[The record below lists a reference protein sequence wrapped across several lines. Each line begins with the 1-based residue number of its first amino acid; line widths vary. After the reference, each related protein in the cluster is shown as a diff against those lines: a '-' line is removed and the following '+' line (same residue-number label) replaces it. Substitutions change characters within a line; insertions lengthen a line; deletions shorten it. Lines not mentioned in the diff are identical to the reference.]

1 MRTNILHKPVLLQ
14 EVLNLLEVK
23 SKGRYIDATVG
34 AGGHAT
40 EICKLGGEI
49 LALDQD
55 PVSVQIAQENLEK
68 TCPDRYRLVPVNFSK
83 ISSIASRHN
92 WTQVDGI
99 LMDLGFASFQ
109 VDDPR
114 RGLSFSKDGP
124 LDMRLDPT
132 LGVTAADLV
141 NSLPAKELE
150 HLFREYGEEP
160 RARAIARAIV
170 QARKVSP
177 FETTS
182 QLAKLVETL
191 KRKTQNENRL
201 PFAVSRIHSA
211 TRVFMALRIAVNSE
225 LENLKSALPQALD
238 LLKGG
243 GRLAIIS
250 FHSGEDRIVKTAF
263 KGWEKEKVGKVLT
276 KKPVVPTYEEIQ
288 NNPRARSAKLRVLEK
303 S

>member
-1 MRTNILHKPVLLQ
+1 MNPNASLHKPVLLQ
-14 EVLNLLEVK
+14 KVLSLLKVK

-49 LALDQD
+49 LGLDQD
-55 PVSVQIAQENLEK
+55 PTSVEIARESLEK
-68 TCPDRYRLVPVNFSK
+68 TCPGGYQLVVANFSK
-83 ISSIASRHN
+83 ISSIASQHN

-109 VDDPR
+109 VDNPR

-124 LDMRLDPT
+124 LDMRLDPS
-132 LGVTAADLV
+132 LGVTAADLI
-141 NSLPAKELE
+141 NSLPVAELE
-150 HLFREYGEEP
+150 RLFREYGEEP
-160 RARAIARAIV
+160 KAYV
-170 QARKVSP
+170 FARKIVEARKLKA
-177 FETTS
+177 FRTTRD
-182 QLAKLVETL
+182 LASLVEQANLSNWTNKSHL
-191 KRKTQNENRL
+191 H
-201 PFAVSRIHSA
+201 PA
-211 TRVFMALRIAVNSE
+211 TKVFMALRIAVNSE
-225 LENLKSALPQALD
+225 LENLKSALPQARD

-276 KKPVVPTYEEIQ
+276 KKPVVPGDAEKTE
-288 NNPRARSAKLRVLEK
+288 NPRARSSKLRVLEK
-303 S
+303 I